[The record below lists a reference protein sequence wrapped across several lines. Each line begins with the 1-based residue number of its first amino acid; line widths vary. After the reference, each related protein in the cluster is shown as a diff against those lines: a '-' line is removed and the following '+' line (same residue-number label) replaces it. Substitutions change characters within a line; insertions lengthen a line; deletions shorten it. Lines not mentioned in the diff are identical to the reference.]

1 MSRLEMAST
10 KHHQQQTIKGYI
22 LLIATVAAAT
32 AVSILVFFSSD
43 LIINDPHTTTLK
55 PPLEELPKCPLRN
68 LSEFSPK
75 AVGQKFLRGV
85 PKTLEG
91 SNCLFF
97 DCNQDINECDNENAT
112 NYDGPKNPCCTHIIR
127 DMSRIFDEEMCRLG
141 LDYVVG
147 FGSLLGLRRADRFI
161 PWSADS
167 DIIINSSEAMN
178 ALVMLWDS
186 KKTGMSH
193 HYHMINRM
201 CITPDFAGGAL
212 MKWARPKCEEKGQY
226 PYNGGCDFAGGALM
240 KGARP
245 KSKEKWLWN
254 AGFPYMDFYL
264 GEPKDDYNIFSVHRG
279 NCNHLYAD
287 VFPTRRQQVYS
298 GQFTMNFPQN
308 PDQLLRTYYG
318 RRWMFPPSDENKTEH
333 GGRMCPYGPTV

>member
-1 MSRLEMAST
+1 
-10 KHHQQQTIKGYI
+10 
-22 LLIATVAAAT
+22 
-32 AVSILVFFSSD
+32 
-43 LIINDPHTTTLK
+43 
-55 PPLEELPKCPLRN
+55 
-68 LSEFSPK
+68 
-75 AVGQKFLRGV
+75 
-85 PKTLEG
+85 
-91 SNCLFF
+91 
-97 DCNQDINECDNENAT
+97 
-112 NYDGPKNPCCTHIIR
+112 
-127 DMSRIFDEEMCRLG
+127 
-141 LDYVVG
+141 
-147 FGSLLGLRRADRFI
+147 
-161 PWSADS
+161 
-167 DIIINSSEAMN
+167 MN

-226 PYNGGCDFAGGALM
+226 PYNGGCFEWDL
-240 KGARP
+240 
-245 KSKEKWLWN
+245 KWD

-264 GEPKDDYNIFSVHRG
+264 GEPKDDYNIFSVHHG
-279 NCNHLYAD
+279 KCKHLYAD

-318 RRWMFPPSDENKTEH
+318 RRWMFPPSDKDKAEH